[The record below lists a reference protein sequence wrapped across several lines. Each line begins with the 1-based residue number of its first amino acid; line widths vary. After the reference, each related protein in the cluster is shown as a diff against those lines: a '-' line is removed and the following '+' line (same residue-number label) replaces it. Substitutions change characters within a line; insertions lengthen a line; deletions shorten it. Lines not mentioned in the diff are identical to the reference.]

1 MNQILPFGTKMKTDD
16 DETGGGVELVKK
28 YILAI
33 SCAYPLDE
41 YFATEPGTETVM
53 LRTNRYNRTGEK
65 STDIEQQ
72 MRDLYNNCTSHQKQ
86 PCMTELKCRT
96 EPDSLYIS

>member
-16 DETGGGVELVKK
+16 DETGGGVEFVKI

-41 YFATEPGTETVM
+41 YFTTEPGTETIM
-53 LRTNRYNRTGEK
+53 LRTHRYNRTGRE
-65 STDIEQQ
+65 T
-72 MRDLYNNCTSHQKQ
+72 T
-86 PCMTELKCRT
+86 
-96 EPDSLYIS
+96 

>member
-1 MNQILPFGTKMKTDD
+1 MNQILPFGTKMQADD

-53 LRTNRYNRTGEK
+53 LRRNRYNRTGEK
-65 STDIEQQ
+65 RDHLSTTIKGDVVI
-72 MRDLYNNCTSHQKQ
+72 
-86 PCMTELKCRT
+86 TEEGL
-96 EPDSLYIS
+96 SQNL